1 MLPCVFSRG
10 AAGDCKMKQ
19 NSTIMEPMTP
29 LRKPTT
35 SALAAAESHQNSD
48 TLECAFDVKDLS
60 VWYGQ
65 KQTIFNTNIRLP
77 AKSVSA
83 IIGPS
88 GCGKSTFLRC
98 LNRMH
103 ELVPHART
111 SGRVILDGSD
121 IYANGVDP
129 VTIRRRVGMV
139 FQKPNPFP
147 TMSVYDNVAAGLRLN

>member
-103 ELVPHART
+103 ELVPHARME
-111 SGRVILDGSD
+111 GSIKLFGD
-121 IYANGVDP
+121 DLYAPKIDP
-129 VTIRRRVGMV
+129 CVVRRRVSMV
-139 FQKPNPFP
+139 F
-147 TMSVYDNVAAGLRLN
+147 